1 MRWLAYR
8 VPRKNKADIFY
19 IPYEPF
25 TFLEAAG
32 RSYIHETR
40 KEDRFE
46 VQLLAPKIE
55 DVDAE
60 FLQNQVKGGILD
72 TIYRDEK
79 FVNDMLMRLITR
91 YIGMLEYFWVKY
103 VIPTASLTW
112 GIYYGFT
119 AGTSFDVLFGA
130 YLFKGREFFVNK
142 IRKEVKE
149 YHERVK
155 RGIEWSFKDLADV
168 KQVEHKGLK
177 RLKEI
182 IENTEDKTEAYIKA
196 MHACEEL
203 GLPEL
208 KEFYAMS
215 APIEEQTIQEPHLG
229 FALQNK
235 PKENLKRE
243 FTRKSYPKGEL
254 TKDPGMDLFDYKV
267 SAKCLYK
274 IKTFHDLDLE
284 VKRAAKGIGAEEI
297 TLSTTPKGYDINAY
311 EIGNSRAYEKI
322 LIKAGMHGREPAGPL
337 AVLQMM
343 KSFENEGRYT
353 DDVLRNSQIIFMPCD
368 DPEGFTMGAWMAVDM
383 EGHEEHWP
391 PQERIV
397 RYRDTNGVW
406 GDRARSPRIIA
417 IQDYIRKE
425 IERPTLGY
433 DLHETIG
440 KFADLVY
447 KGAGILSIE
456 DFHIPEETR
465 QRLESM
471 YRRPEGKIARALSK
485 IPFAIRRHLP
495 FIGKEYAYHTLK
507 KIPAF
512 EVGEV
517 MMRHVRERGLKT
529 YRGEYQKLLEQPTP
543 GQAPQLLTFDEGR
556 AVDGPLLFDLEIR
569 VCTAWLHDEF
579 ETLAYTT
586 ETFQNPLDERV
597 LEHVAFVEAGIEK
610 KLRLGKY
617 AP

>member
-1 MRWLAYR
+1 
-8 VPRKNKADIFY
+8 
-19 IPYEPF
+19 
-25 TFLEAAG
+25 
-32 RSYIHETR
+32 
-40 KEDRFE
+40 
-46 VQLLAPKIE
+46 
-55 DVDAE
+55 
-60 FLQNQVKGGILD
+60 
-72 TIYRDEK
+72 
-79 FVNDMLMRLITR
+79 
-91 YIGMLEYFWVKY
+91 

-243 FTRKSYPKGEL
+243 FTRKSYPKGDL

>member
-8 VPRKNKADIFY
+8 VPRKNKPDIFY

-32 RSYIHETR
+32 RSYIHEAR
-40 KEDRFE
+40 KDDRFE
-46 VQLLAPKIE
+46 VQLLAPKTE
-55 DVDAE
+55 DVDE
-60 FLQNQVKGGILD
+60 DFLKNQVKGGILD
-72 TIYRDEK
+72 TVYRDEK
-79 FVNDMLMRLITR
+79 FVNDTLMRLMTR

-103 VIPTASLTW
+103 VIPAASLTW

-168 KQVEHKGLK
+168 KQVEHRGLK

-196 MHACEEL
+196 LHACEEL

-208 KEFYAMS
+208 REFYAMG

-229 FALQNK
+229 FALQSK
-235 PKENLKRE
+235 PKETSKRE
-243 FTRKSYPKGEL
+243 FTRRTYPKRDL
-254 TKDPGMDLFDYKV
+254 IKDPGMDLFDYKV

-274 IKTFHDLDLE
+274 IKTFRDLDIE
-284 VKRAAKGIGAEEI
+284 VKRAARGIGAEEI
-297 TLSTTPKGYDINAY
+297 TIFTTPKGYDINAY
-311 EIGNSRAYEKI
+311 EIGNPRAYEKI

-337 AVLQMM
+337 AILQMM
-343 KSFENEGRYT
+343 KSFEKEGRYT
-353 DDVLRNSQIIFMPCD
+353 DKVLSNSQIIFIPCD
-368 DPEGFTMGAWMAVDM
+368 DPEGFTMRAWMAVDM

-391 PQERIV
+391 PQQRIV

-406 GDRARSPRIIA
+406 GDRARSPRIMA

-425 IERPTLGY
+425 IEKPTLGY

-456 DFHIPEETR
+456 DFHIPEKTR

-471 YRRPEGKIARALSK
+471 YRRPEGRIARALSK
-485 IPFAIRRHLP
+485 IPFTIRKYLP
-495 FIGKEYAYHTLK
+495 FVGKEYAYHALK

-543 GQAPQLLTFDEGR
+543 GLAPQLLTFDEGR
-556 AVDGPLLFDLEIR
+556 AVDGPLLFNLEIR

-597 LEHVAFVEAGIEK
+597 LEHVAFVEGGIEK
-610 KLRLGKY
+610 KLGLGRY
-617 AP
+617 AG

>member
-8 VPRKNKADIFY
+8 VPRKNKPDIFY

-406 GDRARSPRIIA
+406 GDRARSPRIIT

-586 ETFQNPLDERV
+586 ETFQNPLDERA

-617 AP
+617 AT